1 MFRAYLAAAFTALG
15 LYGYGQYKGWSLMPS
30 EAQEFQR
37 QRAEARSYGS
47 GSSSSSRGGSSGH
60 K

>member
-1 MFRAYLAAAFTALG
+1 MFRAYIAAAFAAFG
-15 LYGYGQYKGWSLMPS
+15 LYSAGQYKGWSLMPS

-37 QRAEARSYGS
+37 SRAEQASSYGRGSSGS
-47 GSSSSSRGGSSGH
+47 GSRSSGH